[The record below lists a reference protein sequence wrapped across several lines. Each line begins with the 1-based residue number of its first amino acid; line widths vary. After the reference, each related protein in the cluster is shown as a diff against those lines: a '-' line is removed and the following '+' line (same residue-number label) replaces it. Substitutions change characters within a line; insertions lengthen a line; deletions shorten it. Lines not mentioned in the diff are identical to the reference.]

1 MKIIVKNLQR
11 KISVKP
17 AEIKKVIFKA
27 LRFEKINRSGEISVL
42 LVNDQKIKRL
52 NLAYLGKNSPT
63 DVISFDN
70 SINKNKIFADI
81 VISVDTASRNARIF
95 RTTPLYELYLYV
107 VHGLLHILGYDDK
120 RKKDR
125 LDMHKKQE
133 YLLKILN
140 LLPIT

>member
-1 MKIIVKNLQR
+1 MKITVKNLQR
-11 KISVKP
+11 KIFVKP

-27 LRFEKINRSGEISVL
+27 LRFEKINRSGEISVF

-95 RTTPLYELYLYV
+95 KTAPWYELYLYV
-107 VHGLLHILGYDDK
+107 IHGVLHLIGYDDK
-120 RKKDR
+120 DA
-125 LDMHKKQE
+125 KQRRTMRQVTE
-133 YLLKILN
+133 RILRT
-140 LLPIT
+140 LEISQK

>member
-27 LRFEKINRSGEISVL
+27 LRFEKINQSGEISVL

-95 RTTPLYELYLYV
+95 KTTPLYELYLYV
-107 VHGLLHILGYDDK
+107 IHGVLHLIGYDDK
-120 RKKDR
+120 NA
-125 LDMHKKQE
+125 KQRRTMRQVTE
-133 YLLKILN
+133 RILRT
-140 LLPIT
+140 LEISQK